1 LPISSSSNRVSQP
14 ELADALGLTARR
26 VRQLVSEHILPD
38 ADDDGRY
45 DFERCQR
52 FYRLYSTGTESA
64 WNVFY
69 EEVQDM
75 AARVDRLVRRAT
87 ADSGSRADLA
97 KAGHELAKLHEAVQF
112 MVAVKSSSD
121 AERSFIASVFD
132 RFTSDAFA
140 GILRRA
146 GHFVGADLGLT
157 DAEVERQIAA
167 LRVSS

>member
-38 ADDDGRY
+38 PDDDGRY

-52 FYRLYSTGTESA
+52 FYRLYANGTESA
-64 WNVFY
+64 WNVFC

-87 ADSGSRADLA
+87 ADRASRADLS
-97 KAGHELAKLHEAVQF
+97 KAGSELIKLHEALRF
-112 MVAVKSSSD
+112 IAAVKSSND
-121 AERSFIASVFD
+121 AERSFVTFVFD
-132 RFTSDAFA
+132 RFFTEAFGGLFNRAFRFA
-140 GILRRA
+140 GT
-146 GHFVGADLGLT
+146 DLELT
-157 DAEVERQIAA
+157 DTQIEQQMAIFGRSA
-167 LRVSS
+167 